1 MTLPRWPSFLFLAVL
16 LVAAWALRAPF
27 LDRELWNLDEGS
39 TFTMAQQILEGG
51 VIYRDAVDQRA
62 PLVPYLKA
70 AIFAVA
76 GDWNIFAVHLT
87 LALSLGLAAFLLFD
101 LVRRLGDTFAGIVSA
116 IVFTVLAFGMPG
128 PTDSFAAHTE
138 WYLLL
143 FSILGFWLFSR
154 THAQGGFNAGFV
166 IGLPFGAAIL
176 CKQPGLFDFIVLW
189 VLIALLAFNNPAS
202 RARLVRLWLG
212 ACTGALLLFAL
223 SVAYF
228 AFHGALN
235 DFIYYAW
242 VYNLEYYVPE
252 VSRAERLGGIYL
264 TFRVLFEYTPA
275 LGAFAMAGVL
285 FLLIDRFRST
295 LRPNAPLNLLPWL
308 ILGWFVSGLAATM
321 LSGRHYEHYAIQS
334 IPGVSLAA
342 GWISAR
348 FISWARSEKRP
359 ALRRVSS
366 IVAFLALVALTV
378 WTGSDVHKFRAKVDP
393 NDSSN
398 WPLLR
403 GVIERHSS
411 PSDPI
416 LVWGYY
422 PDGYLASRR
431 LPSTRFIYPNFL
443 TGLIPWTNLQ
453 PGRDTRYAIVPGAW
467 DDFWAD
473 YTARPPAVIIDV
485 DIRGYGKYPLLA
497 QSRLRDEVIDH
508 FAIVERTDTASYW
521 TRVLRRLEP
530 APPIS
535 SAADA
540 PLDASIQLEARM
552 LENTPDAVALAVKS
566 PRPANAVTLRLG
578 DRAYRRIALSG
589 SGPTEVE
596 FFVRVSDLSTHSGG
610 TADVLIEEA
619 GSIHRGAP
627 LDLVAQ
633 LSLSPQPQDPVPALV
648 FSGDRLPAETDSST
662 PWRPEPRSN
671 FPGWQTSDS
680 FTLAFPRPA
689 EMTAVTL
696 EWQPPAPRFPAPDNA
711 TLLPS
716 FTLTTPDGSTLD
728 LPVTAV
734 AAELGR
740 HTLTVELPANTPG
753 RLLVR
758 WSRPASIHFATS
770 EAWIGVLHGR
780 DEALT
785 TQRIQTSRN
794 TLALHAPPPF
804 TANPLPFSAR

>member
-1 MTLPRWPSFLFLAVL
+1 
-16 LVAAWALRAPF
+16 
-27 LDRELWNLDEGS
+27 
-39 TFTMAQQILEGG
+39 
-51 VIYRDAVDQRA
+51 
-62 PLVPYLKA
+62 
-70 AIFAVA
+70 
-76 GDWNIFAVHLT
+76 
-87 LALSLGLAAFLLFD
+87 
-101 LVRRLGDTFAGIVSA
+101 
-116 IVFTVLAFGMPG
+116 
-128 PTDSFAAHTE
+128 
-138 WYLLL
+138 
-143 FSILGFWLFSR
+143 
-154 THAQGGFNAGFV
+154 
-166 IGLPFGAAIL
+166 
-176 CKQPGLFDFIVLW
+176 
-189 VLIALLAFNNPAS
+189 
-202 RARLVRLWLG
+202 
-212 ACTGALLLFAL
+212 
-223 SVAYF
+223 
-228 AFHGALN
+228 
-235 DFIYYAW
+235 
-242 VYNLEYYVPE
+242 
-252 VSRAERLGGIYL
+252 
-264 TFRVLFEYTPA
+264 
-275 LGAFAMAGVL
+275 
-285 FLLIDRFRST
+285 
-295 LRPNAPLNLLPWL
+295 
-308 ILGWFVSGLAATM
+308 M

-359 ALRRVSS
+359 AFRRAARV
-366 IVAFLALVALTV
+366 VAILVLAALTV
-378 WTGSDVHKFRAKVDP
+378 WTGSDVLKFRAKVDP

-530 APPIS
+530 APVTA

-540 PLDASIQLEARM
+540 SLDASIQFEVRP
-552 LENTPDAVALAVKS
+552 LENAPDAVALAVKS

-578 DRAYRRIALSG
+578 DRAYRRIALPG

-596 FFVRVSDLSTHSGG
+596 FFVRVSDLSTLAVA
-610 TADVLIEEA
+610 TADALIEEA
-619 GSIHRGAP
+619 GSLHRGAP

-633 LSLSPQPQDPVPALV
+633 LSLSPRPQDPVPALV
-648 FSGDRLPAETDSST
+648 FSGDRRLAETEASAT
-662 PWRPEPRSN
+662 WRAEPRAN

-680 FTLAFPRPA
+680 FTLAFSRPA
-689 EMTAVTL
+689 EMSAVIL
-696 EWQPPAPRFPAPDNA
+696 EWQPPAPRLPAPA
-711 TLLPS
+711 SAALLPS
-716 FTLTTPDGSTLD
+716 FTLATPDGSTLD
-728 LPVTAV
+728 LPVTTV
-734 AAELGR
+734 VGELGR
-740 HTLTVELPANTPG
+740 HTLTVELPAKTPG
-753 RLLVR
+753 RLLVH
-758 WSRPASIHFATS
+758 WSRPTSIHFATT

-780 DEALT
+780 SEALT

-794 TLALHAPPPF
+794 PLALHAPPPF